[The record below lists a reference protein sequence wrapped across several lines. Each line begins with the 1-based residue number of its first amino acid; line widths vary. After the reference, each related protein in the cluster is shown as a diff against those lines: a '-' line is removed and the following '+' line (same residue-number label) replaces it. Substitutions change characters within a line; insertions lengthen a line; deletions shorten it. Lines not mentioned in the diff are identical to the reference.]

1 MAIRASQLIDVAV
14 ERGLIDEETMNTL
27 RTKARRE
34 RIDIVDALA
43 SHGRFPVA
51 TLYRALAESRGLNF
65 VDLASVTP
73 SPELLRRLPRGLV
86 QRRQVLPLVE
96 DQEGV
101 IVVTADPDDR
111 PTIDAIQR
119 IIGKPLT
126 VAVSDPTSL
135 DAAIQRGFADHSRT
149 PFGEATSPEV
159 TTTDPVTLLDSILK
173 EAFLRRASDIHLDP
187 QEQGMRVRFRVD
199 GRLQVFLSELG
210 PAEGSGLLSRVKVLG
225 GLDIAEQRS
234 PQDGGFSYQAPH
246 TTGTPIDIRLATAP
260 TRWGERATM
269 RLLGLETPDLTL
281 EAIGMR
287 PSDLSKFRKAIQRPH
302 GIILLTGPTG
312 SGKTTTLYAALR
324 ELNGLE
330 MNILTVE
337 DPIEY
342 VVPNI
347 SQTQVGEKISFA
359 SALRSFLRHDPD
371 VLLVGEIRDFETAD
385 VAMKSSMT
393 GHLVFSTL
401 HTHSAPAAITRLLNI
416 GCERHLIASTLVA
429 VIAQRLIRRLC
440 PKCVSQR
447 PATPEEAT
455 MLGRDSQ
462 QLTLAKPQGCAHCLG
477 TGYRGRMGIF
487 EAFWINSAIAK
498 LIAAGVT
505 EDEITAAALQDMTTL
520 WQDGAAKVL
529 EGATTL
535 DEVLAIT
542 MHEG

>member
-1 MAIRASQLIDVAV
+1 MPARSSQLIDVAV
-14 ERGLIDEETMNTL
+14 ERGLIDVETMNTL
-27 RTKARRE
+27 RTQARRE
-34 RIDIVDALA
+34 RIDIVDAIA

-65 VDLASVTP
+65 VDLAAVTP

-86 QRRQVLPLVE
+86 QRRQILPLVE
-96 DQEGV
+96 DQEGL

-111 PTIDAIQR
+111 PTLDAIQR
-119 IIGKPLT
+119 IIGKPVT
-126 VAVSDPTSL
+126 VAVSDPISL
-135 DAAIQRGFADHSRT
+135 DAAIQRGFADHSR
-149 PFGEATSPEV
+149 GGATSPES
-159 TTTDPVTLLDSILK
+159 TTGDPVALLDSILK

-199 GRLQVFLSELG
+199 GRLQIFLSELG

-225 GLDIAEQRS
+225 GLDIAEQRA
-234 PQDGGFSYQAPH
+234 PQDGGFSYHAPH
-246 TTGTPIDIRLATAP
+246 TTSTSIDIRIATAP

-269 RLLGLETPDLTL
+269 RLLGLETPNLTL

-287 PSDLSKFRKAIQRPH
+287 PSDLAKFRQAIQRPH

-347 SQTQVGEKISFA
+347 SQTQVGEKVSFA

-401 HTHSAPAAITRLLNI
+401 HTHSAPAAVTRLLNI

-429 VIAQRLIRRLC
+429 VIAQRLVRRLC
-440 PKCVSQR
+440 SRCVTQR
-447 PATPEEAT
+447 PATPQEAT

-462 QLTLAKPQGCAHCLG
+462 QFELAVPQGCAHCLG

-487 EAFWINSAIAK
+487 EAFWIDTPIAK

-505 EDEITAAALQDMTTL
+505 EDEIKAAALQDMTTL

-529 EGATTL
+529 EGTTTL

-542 MHEG
+542 MYEG